1 MLIINIYFTTSE
13 PYREQVCTDIRGY
26 DKHMYNMNMVVTD
39 TITKIQLLTQKCGES
54 NFEYVFCN
62 LENKEKKK
70 NEVHRK
76 KQIIKLANTK
86 SFYPQKHTFMKTN
99 RPNIS
104 QSFGVPNV
112 FFAYLLS
119 KSQSGSK
126 RG

>member
-1 MLIINIYFTTSE
+1 
-13 PYREQVCTDIRGY
+13 
-26 DKHMYNMNMVVTD
+26 MYNMNMVVTY
-39 TITKIQLLTQKCGES
+39 TITKKQLLTRKCKES

-86 SFYPQKHTFMKTN
+86 SFCPQKHTFLKTN
-99 RPNIS
+99 WQNIS

-112 FFAYLLS
+112 FLASLLS
-119 KSQSGSK
+119 KSLSGSK
-126 RG
+126 WG